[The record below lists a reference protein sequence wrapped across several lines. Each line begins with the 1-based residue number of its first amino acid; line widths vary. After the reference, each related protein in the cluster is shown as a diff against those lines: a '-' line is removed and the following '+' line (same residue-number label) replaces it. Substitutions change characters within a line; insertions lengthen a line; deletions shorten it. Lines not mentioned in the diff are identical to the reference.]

1 MSLFIISIFVISV
14 IFFFLLS
21 ALILFWL
28 SKLFKIKN
36 ATYKNSIMILLFC
49 GIVNFLA
56 GGCLWVLNMEAIV
69 NSSFSLVLII
79 ELAMFL
85 VFHYFFKRYYQNSWK
100 KSLGI
105 YVTFFLLTIIFS
117 LVITI
122 PIRSFLVEPLIMR
135 GNSMSPTL
143 IEGDYLLVEKFDHNY
158 QRGDVVAFYSNSKKG
173 ILIRRIVGLSEEKI
187 EIANGNILID
197 NEILDE
203 LKYYNGRVLGDVSLK
218 LNTDE
223 YFVIGDNRETDL
235 DLPVFDLINKK
246 DIIGK
251 VLYKN

>member
-1 MSLFIISIFVISV
+1 
-14 IFFFLLS
+14 
-21 ALILFWL
+21 
-28 SKLFKIKN
+28 
-36 ATYKNSIMILLFC
+36 MILLFC